1 MHLKRLIQLLVIS
14 SLQVPGFPLGAASQ
28 EAWVE
33 VRSPH
38 FLAYSDEGEAEARR
52 ALVAFEGLRS
62 VFEVIFPGIRLDP
75 PKPMLLIVTRD
86 QDSMARY
93 LPGAFEGKDP
103 KRPAGMFMTGAD
115 RNYAI
120 LRSDAWSQVDEP
132 YFALFHEYT
141 HCIVHQNFP
150 SLPTW
155 LDEGIADFYGATEIR
170 TDKVYLGRIPRG
182 RLQELQDRGRLPME
196 TLLSVTQDSPHYRE
210 GEKAGIFYA
219 QSWAFVHYLFMDE
232 EARKAGLFQTYLR
245 ALRREKDPLAA
256 AKAGFGDLGKLQGN
270 LGMYSHQTLFHFWV
284 LPLAVHL
291 TDRDFKART
300 LDVAEALV
308 VRAEFLQYTHHEPES
323 RPLLG
328 QALALAPGDPQVHAA
343 LGYGFVLRGNNEA
356 ASRHFEEAIRL
367 GSQDFRVPYHLA
379 KLAQGRQPAR
389 DEDRARI
396 LAWLERAN
404 RLRPD
409 FPGTHVGLCRQYASE
424 PKDPARAIQEGRAAM
439 ALEPQNLGYR
449 AELGLAFMR
458 LDMAAEAEAIGEQ
471 LSNLAR
477 SPQEQQVAASYGIV
491 LTQYLE
497 RASRPAP
504 GVTKPVQEP
513 DPGPPP
519 APSSRSV
526 PIKFSLP
533 SYYAPLGREVLL
545 LISDGKPETAIRKV
559 EQARAAATNDY
570 DRRVLQTLLD
580 TLRGRRNPKAWASPA
595 P

>member
-1 MHLKRLIQLLVIS
+1 M
-14 SLQVPGFPLGAASQ
+14 
-28 EAWVE
+28 
-33 VRSPH
+33 
-38 FLAYSDEGEAEARR
+38 
-52 ALVAFEGLRS
+52 
-62 VFEVIFPGIRLDP
+62 
-75 PKPMLLIVTRD
+75 
-86 QDSMARY
+86 
-93 LPGAFEGKDP
+93 
-103 KRPAGMFMTGAD
+103 
-115 RNYAI
+115 
-120 LRSDAWSQVDEP
+120 
-132 YFALFHEYT
+132 
-141 HCIVHQNFP
+141 
-150 SLPTW
+150 
-155 LDEGIADFYGATEIR
+155 
-170 TDKVYLGRIPRG
+170 
-182 RLQELQDRGRLPME
+182 
-196 TLLSVTQDSPHYRE
+196 
-210 GEKAGIFYA
+210 
-219 QSWAFVHYLFMDE
+219 
-232 EARKAGLFQTYLR
+232 
-245 ALRREKDPLAA
+245 
-256 AKAGFGDLGKLQGN
+256 
-270 LGMYSHQTLFHFWV
+270 
-284 LPLAVHL
+284 
-291 TDRDFKART
+291 
-300 LDVAEALV
+300 
-308 VRAEFLQYTHHEPES
+308 
-323 RPLLG
+323 
-328 QALALAPGDPQVHAA
+328 HAA

-396 LAWLERAN
+396 LAWLERAS

-449 AELGLAFMR
+449 AELGLAFLR

-497 RASRPAP
+497 RASRPTP